1 MQRTSYALMPKQELL
16 CEALEVLGHM
26 LIMRATIFVRARHVT
41 LSVSEDGDRTCAS
54 LVPSLTQEREK
65 SYLGTSFAF

>member
-26 LIMRATIFVRARHVT
+26 LIIGATIFVRARP
-41 LSVSEDGDRTCAS
+41 
-54 LVPSLTQEREK
+54 VPL
-65 SYLGTSFAF
+65 